1 MRLITV
7 CTAALLVTTTVSAQ
21 TPGQPTPP
29 RVPQPNTQLMYG
41 GSAQDYQTRLT
52 NDVIERER
60 NGGQSGERA
69 TLIERLWPLVAE
81 GRCNEARQIARQ
93 ERDRP
98 VSRRIGEICVEGRPT
113 PLPETP
119 AS

>member
-1 MRLITV
+1 MRLIAV
-7 CTAALLVTTTVSAQ
+7 CTTVMLAATAVAAQ
-21 TPGQPTPP
+21 VPGQPTPP
-29 RVPQPNTQLMYG
+29 RVPQVNTQLMYG
-41 GSAQDYQTRLT
+41 GTARDYQNRLA
-52 NDVIERER
+52 NNALERQRE
-60 NGGQSGERA
+60 GEQPGERA

-93 ERDRP
+93 EGDRP

>member
-7 CTAALLVTTTVSAQ
+7 FTAAALFATAVSAQ
-21 TPGQPTPP
+21 VPGQPTPP
-29 RVPQPNTQLMYG
+29 RVPQVSTQLMYG
-41 GSAQDYQTRLT
+41 GSARDYQDRLAS
-52 NDVIERER
+52 NVLERER
-60 NGGQSGERA
+60 NGGQPGERA

-81 GRCNEARQIARQ
+81 GRCNEARQIARR
-93 ERDRP
+93 EGDRP

>member
-1 MRLITV
+1 MRLIAV
-7 CTAALLVTTTVSAQ
+7 CATALFTATAVTAQ
-21 TPGQPTPP
+21 VPGQPTPP
-29 RVPQPNTQLMYG
+29 RVPQINTQVMYG
-41 GSAQDYQTRLT
+41 GGARDYQDRLA
-52 NDVIERER
+52 NNVLERER
-60 NGGQSGERA
+60 NGGQPGERA

-81 GRCNEARQIARQ
+81 GRCNEARQIARR
-93 ERDRP
+93 EGDRP